1 MSTENKI
8 EFVQQL
14 VFTITK
20 AKLTRVLENVSDD
33 GDVKIT
39 LGITID
45 QKLHIAASPFLAP
58 IDFSDDSQAD
68 ATTQGTEQKRVSEMH
83 FRTSSSA
90 GSAGNS
96 GGVMERGCPNPPGGC
111 R

>member
-39 LGITID
+39 VGITSD
-45 QKLHIAASPFLAP
+45 QKIHIAASPFLAP

-68 ATTQGTEQKRVSEMH
+68 ATTQGTEQKIVMAKSGRVFSSE
-83 FRTSSSA
+83 

-96 GGVMERGCPNPPGGC
+96 GGEMELGCPNPPGGC